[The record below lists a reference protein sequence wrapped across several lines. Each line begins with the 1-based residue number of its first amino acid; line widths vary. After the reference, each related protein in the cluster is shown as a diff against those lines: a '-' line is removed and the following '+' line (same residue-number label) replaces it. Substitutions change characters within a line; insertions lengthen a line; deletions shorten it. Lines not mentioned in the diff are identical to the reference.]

1 MLFGRKSRAV
11 ESAAKDEDLAWRLEA
26 IGQNVATIR
35 FTPDGQILSANPLFL
50 AVVGYSADELVGK
63 HHRIFCEEDF
73 QASAAYVRFW
83 KELASGTPQRGVFKR
98 LRRDGSPVWLE
109 ATYFPVKNAEGAVVE
124 VLKIAADVTRN
135 HSELLLLNAIND
147 AIRQSMAVIEFTPDG
162 EILDANENFLRLFG
176 YSLKSLKG
184 QHHRM
189 LCFDEFYR
197 ENPDF
202 WARLRH
208 GEFSRG
214 HFERRSAAGERVH
227 IEATYNPV
235 KDSSGRIIKVI
246 KFAIDVTE
254 QVNRNEE
261 VRRAA
266 ELSFSTAEETA
277 QISTRGIDSLDQS
290 VALSAKTLSMVNTA
304 VGLISQLTHQ
314 TKDIENIVTTIQSV
328 AEQTNL
334 LAMLI
339 ERADGSVQILDGTAK
354 TSLARVEGL
363 GDLSHASLV
372 FSRDQRYAYVF
383 GRDGGLTKLD
393 LLAQRID
400 KRLIQGGNSIGG
412 AISQDGRLVA
422 VSNYEPGGVK
432 VFDSRTLELVAEIPA
447 TRLPGQDRNSRV
459 VGLVDAPGQRF
470 VFSLFDS
477 GEIWI
482 ADFSQGDTPHLTRF
496 RDIGKQPYDA
506 LISPDGRY
514 YMAGLFGED
523 GMAQL
528 DLWHPERG
536 VRRVLGDYGRG
547 QRKLPVYKMPH
558 LEGWTI
564 ASDQAFVPAVGHHQV
579 LVLDARD
586 WKQTDA
592 IDVAGQPVF
601 VMTRPDDRQI
611 WVNFAYPDNDKV
623 QVIDSE
629 THEVIETL
637 RPGPGVL
644 HMEFSGRGDQVWIS
658 VRDADQLQVWDPY
671 RLINV

>member
-11 ESAAKDEDLAWRLEA
+11 ESAAKDEDLAWRLDA

-50 AVVGYSADELVGK
+50 AAVGYSADELVGK
-63 HHRIFCEEDF
+63 HHRIFCDEDY

-83 KELASGTPQRGVFKR
+83 KELASGAPQRGVFKR
-98 LRRDGSPVWLE
+98 LRRDGTPVWLE

-334 LAMLI
+334 LALNAAI
-339 ERADGSVQILDGTAK
+339 EAARAGDMGRGFAVVADEVRQLAARTSGATVEIKNVVTENVKLTQQINHNMQTIESSAQENNNQITTVAGIMQEISKGAEHV
-354 TSLARVEGL
+354 ARV
-363 GDLSHASLV
+363 
-372 FSRDQRYAYVF
+372 
-383 GRDGGLTKLD
+383 
-393 LLAQRID
+393 
-400 KRLIQGGNSIGG
+400 
-412 AISQDGRLVA
+412 
-422 VSNYEPGGVK
+422 VS
-432 VFDSRTLELVAEIPA
+432 
-447 TRLPGQDRNSRV
+447 
-459 VGLVDAPGQRF
+459 
-470 VFSLFDS
+470 SLF
-477 GEIWI
+477 
-482 ADFSQGDTPHLTRF
+482 
-496 RDIGKQPYDA
+496 K
-506 LISPDGRY
+506 
-514 YMAGLFGED
+514 
-523 GMAQL
+523 
-528 DLWHPERG
+528 
-536 VRRVLGDYGRG
+536 
-547 QRKLPVYKMPH
+547 
-558 LEGWTI
+558 
-564 ASDQAFVPAVGHHQV
+564 
-579 LVLDARD
+579 
-586 WKQTDA
+586 
-592 IDVAGQPVF
+592 
-601 VMTRPDDRQI
+601 
-611 WVNFAYPDNDKV
+611 
-623 QVIDSE
+623 
-629 THEVIETL
+629 
-637 RPGPGVL
+637 
-644 HMEFSGRGDQVWIS
+644 
-658 VRDADQLQVWDPY
+658 
-671 RLINV
+671 

>member
-1 MLFGRKSRAV
+1 
-11 ESAAKDEDLAWRLEA
+11 
-26 IGQNVATIR
+26 
-35 FTPDGQILSANPLFL
+35 
-50 AVVGYSADELVGK
+50 
-63 HHRIFCEEDF
+63 
-73 QASAAYVRFW
+73 
-83 KELASGTPQRGVFKR
+83 
-98 LRRDGSPVWLE
+98 LRRDGTPVWLE

-334 LAMLI
+334 LALNAAI
-339 ERADGSVQILDGTAK
+339 EAARAGDMGRGFAVVADEVRQLAARTSGATVEIKNVVTENVKLTQQINHNMQTIESSAQENNNQITTVAGIMQEISKGAEHV
-354 TSLARVEGL
+354 ARV
-363 GDLSHASLV
+363 
-372 FSRDQRYAYVF
+372 
-383 GRDGGLTKLD
+383 
-393 LLAQRID
+393 
-400 KRLIQGGNSIGG
+400 
-412 AISQDGRLVA
+412 
-422 VSNYEPGGVK
+422 VS
-432 VFDSRTLELVAEIPA
+432 
-447 TRLPGQDRNSRV
+447 
-459 VGLVDAPGQRF
+459 
-470 VFSLFDS
+470 SLF
-477 GEIWI
+477 
-482 ADFSQGDTPHLTRF
+482 
-496 RDIGKQPYDA
+496 K
-506 LISPDGRY
+506 
-514 YMAGLFGED
+514 
-523 GMAQL
+523 
-528 DLWHPERG
+528 
-536 VRRVLGDYGRG
+536 
-547 QRKLPVYKMPH
+547 
-558 LEGWTI
+558 
-564 ASDQAFVPAVGHHQV
+564 
-579 LVLDARD
+579 
-586 WKQTDA
+586 
-592 IDVAGQPVF
+592 
-601 VMTRPDDRQI
+601 
-611 WVNFAYPDNDKV
+611 
-623 QVIDSE
+623 
-629 THEVIETL
+629 
-637 RPGPGVL
+637 
-644 HMEFSGRGDQVWIS
+644 
-658 VRDADQLQVWDPY
+658 
-671 RLINV
+671 

>member
-11 ESAAKDEDLAWRLEA
+11 ESAAKDEDLAWRLDA

-50 AVVGYSADELVGK
+50 AAVGYSADELVGK
-63 HHRIFCEEDF
+63 HHRIFCDEDY

-98 LRRDGSPVWLE
+98 LRRDGTPVWLE

-334 LAMLI
+334 LALNAAI
-339 ERADGSVQILDGTAK
+339 EAARA
-354 TSLARVEGL
+354 
-363 GDLSHASLV
+363 GD
-372 FSRDQRYAYVF
+372 Q
-383 GRDGGLTKLD
+383 GRGFAVVADEVRS
-393 LLAQRID
+393 LAQRTAASTEQIHH
-400 KRLIQGGNSIGG
+400 LIAKLQNTANDAVHTMESGLQQAEAGVQRVLEADSALIG
-412 AISQDGRLVA
+412 ISEA
-422 VSNYEPGGVK
+422 VSNITEMTTQIAAAAEEQ
-432 VFDSRTLELVAEIPA
+432 SAVAEEIN
-447 TRLPGQDRNSRV
+447 RN
-459 VGLVDAPGQRF
+459 
-470 VFSLFDS
+470 
-477 GEIWI
+477 
-482 ADFSQGDTPHLTRF
+482 
-496 RDIGKQPYDA
+496 
-506 LISPDGRY
+506 IS
-514 YMAGLFGED
+514 
-523 GMAQL
+523 
-528 DLWHPERG
+528 
-536 VRRVLGDYGRG
+536 
-547 QRKLPVYKMPH
+547 
-558 LEGWTI
+558 TI
-564 ASDQAFVPAVGHHQV
+564 AALAEQTSDEALRTAKLSEELTTTAQSQYS
-579 LVLDARD
+579 LVER
-586 WKQTDA
+586 
-592 IDVAGQPVF
+592 F
-601 VMTRPDDRQI
+601 NR
-611 WVNFAYPDNDKV
+611 
-623 QVIDSE
+623 
-629 THEVIETL
+629 
-637 RPGPGVL
+637 
-644 HMEFSGRGDQVWIS
+644 
-658 VRDADQLQVWDPY
+658 
-671 RLINV
+671 